1 MIWGGDNP
9 TEQSPPSSSPSIVLF
24 VSNMQKMLSHPGR
37 KDNSLLFISI
47 IFKGASLYLF
57 AVWLN
62 IYYLYLIFPDSKG
75 HHQWLSVCRFSAAP
89 SHTYLCNLGLPRG
102 APVSLCAIGLLIGL
116 TDHAFSFGSPRSP
129 RLVISK
135 ILNVVET
142 KEFSE
147 LKPGSFLSLLKLR
160 FQFPFQGDGQIGVT
174 TVGPEGS
181 EKDWAVSWQD
191 MDVLTGVPGCW
202 YVASHPATSSWHE
215 RLALIRL
222 QAAD

>member
-1 MIWGGDNP
+1 MGAKTTWL
-9 TEQSPPSSSPSIVLF
+9 SRPPQTQPLHCALCLRYE
-24 VSNMQKMLSHPGR
+24 KMLSHPGQ

-75 HHQWLSVCRFSAAP
+75 HHWWLSVCRFSAAP

-116 TDHAFSFGSPRSP
+116 TDHTFSFGSPRSP

-142 KEFSE
+142 REFSE
-147 LKPGSFLSLLKLR
+147 LKPGSFLSLLNHC
-160 FQFPFQGDGQIGVT
+160 F
-174 TVGPEGS
+174 
-181 EKDWAVSWQD
+181 
-191 MDVLTGVPGCW
+191 
-202 YVASHPATSSWHE
+202 
-215 RLALIRL
+215 
-222 QAAD
+222 